1 MEILK
6 TEQYI
11 DEKLDIKPVTKTRL
25 STLGNPPKRMLK
37 SGDGVILNTQK
48 STLGIVTYISYEDV
62 VEYKEYYESLSGLEL
77 ILVGGEDLL
86 DGFLVYYD
94 NSSKK
99 FAYMNASIFNDNLFA
114 TFDKDY
120 YISGI
125 MRPNIISTPLTLDFF
140 KRGYTLGNSKFVW
153 KRPKRLNEKLTI
165 KPISKTTLSD
175 YKGKYGKYKYFPK
188 TKEELKDII
197 HKRIQKEGIFCN
209 LNDID
214 VSLIY
219 EMAELFR
226 NATFQG
232 DISEWDVSNVRNM
245 HRMFYHSYFNGDIS
259 KWNVSNVED
268 MSFMFANSKF
278 NGDISYWDVSS
289 VTNMERMFIGSVFNG
304 SISDW
309 DVSNVVNMD
318 CMFAYSKFNGDLSR
332 WNTKSLRPSGF
343 MFTNSPLDGKAPYWY
358 DSLA

>member
-48 STLGIVTYISYEDV
+48 GTLDILTYISYGDV

-77 ILVGGEDLL
+77 ILVGYKDLML

-94 NSSKK
+94 KSSKK
-99 FAYMNASIFNDNLFA
+99 FAYMNASIFDDNLFA
-114 TFDKDY
+114 TFDKYY

-125 MRPNIISTPLTLDFF
+125 MRPNIIQTPLTLDFF

-153 KRPKRLNEKLTI
+153 KRTKRLDEKLII

-188 TKEELKDII
+188 TKEELKRCGC
-197 HKRIQKEGIFCN
+197 K
-209 LNDID
+209 
-214 VSLIY
+214 
-219 EMAELFR
+219 
-226 NATFQG
+226 G
-232 DISEWDVSNVRNM
+232 D
-245 HRMFYHSYFNGDIS
+245 
-259 KWNVSNVED
+259 
-268 MSFMFANSKF
+268 
-278 NGDISYWDVSS
+278 
-289 VTNMERMFIGSVFNG
+289 
-304 SISDW
+304 
-309 DVSNVVNMD
+309 
-318 CMFAYSKFNGDLSR
+318 
-332 WNTKSLRPSGF
+332 
-343 MFTNSPLDGKAPYWY
+343 DGP
-358 DSLA
+358 